1 MFRLEKTFRFEASH
15 QLPKHD
21 GKCARLHGH
30 SWVGRVVIEGPDLIG
45 DGAKAGMLQD
55 YGDLSAVVKPLVDG
69 YLDHWHLN
77 DSTGLEN
84 PTSEELARWIFH
96 KLKAS
101 LPLLTEVQIEETC
114 TSKAIYRPIS

>member
-55 YGDLSAVVKPLVDG
+55 
-69 YLDHWHLN
+69 
-77 DSTGLEN
+77 
-84 PTSEELARWIFH
+84 
-96 KLKAS
+96 
-101 LPLLTEVQIEETC
+101 
-114 TSKAIYRPIS
+114 